1 MSDVIN
7 IKETLINTSLIL
19 DQDKKNFSI
28 KYDLNIDEDDAVL
41 NFSITSADNK
51 QTITEHLNWDEDVIP
66 MLSKCIKGKC
76 SLIELK
82 QYNDYVKTLVA
93 EKFTL
98 DFLNGF
104 VDTLEVFY
112 QEVCKIS
119 DRTIAAKLNSGFT
132 EAIKTMD
139 IFITQMN
146 EYLEEDRKI
155 SLGA

>member
-19 DQDKKNFSI
+19 DQDKKDFSI
-28 KYDLNIDEDDAVL
+28 KYDLTIDEDDAVL
-41 NFSITSADNK
+41 NF
-51 QTITEHLNWDEDVIP
+51 TITNADKKETISEHLDWDDDVIP

-76 SLIELK
+76 ALTDLK
-82 QYNDYVKTLVA
+82 QYKDYVNTLVA
-93 EKFTL
+93 EKFLL

-112 QEVCKIS
+112 NEVCKIS
-119 DRTIAAKLNSGFT
+119 NRTIAAKLNSGFT
-132 EAIKTMD
+132 GAIKTID
-139 IFITQMN
+139 IFVSQMN

>member
-7 IKETLINTSLIL
+7 IKETLINISLIL

-51 QTITEHLNWDEDVIP
+51 QTITEYLDWDEDVIP

-76 SLIELK
+76 SLAELK

-119 DRTIAAKLNSGFT
+119 DRVIAAKLNSSFT

>member
-41 NFSITSADNK
+41 NFTITSADK
-51 QTITEHLNWDEDVIP
+51 KETITEYLDWDEDVVP

-76 SLIELK
+76 SLTELK

-104 VDTLEVFY
+104 VDTLETFY

>member
-51 QTITEHLNWDEDVIP
+51 QTITEHLDWDEDVIP

-76 SLIELK
+76 SLTELK
-82 QYNDYVKTLVA
+82 QYNDYVKH
-93 EKFTL
+93 
-98 DFLNGF
+98 
-104 VDTLEVFY
+104 
-112 QEVCKIS
+112 
-119 DRTIAAKLNSGFT
+119 
-132 EAIKTMD
+132 
-139 IFITQMN
+139 
-146 EYLEEDRKI
+146 
-155 SLGA
+155 

>member
-41 NFSITSADNK
+41 NFIITNADK
-51 QTITEHLNWDEDVIP
+51 KETITEHLDWDEDVIP

-76 SLIELK
+76 SLTELK
-82 QYNDYVKTLVA
+82 QYNDYIKTLVA
-93 EKFTL
+93 ENFTL

>member
-41 NFSITSADNK
+41 NFTITSADNK
-51 QTITEHLNWDEDVIP
+51 QTITEHLDWDEDVIP

-76 SLIELK
+76 SLTELK
-82 QYNDYVKTLVA
+82 QYNDYIKTLVA

>member
-51 QTITEHLNWDEDVIP
+51 QTITEHLDWDEDVIP
-66 MLSKCIKGKC
+66 MLSKCIKGKY
-76 SLIELK
+76 SLTELK
-82 QYNDYVKTLVA
+82 QYNDYIKTLVA

-139 IFITQMN
+139 IFIAQMN

>member
-7 IKETLINTSLIL
+7 IKETLISTSLIL
-19 DQDKKNFSI
+19 DQDKKDFSI
-28 KYDLNIDEDDAVL
+28 KYDLIIDKDDAVL
-41 NFSITSADNK
+41 NFSITNADNK
-51 QTITEHLNWDEDVIP
+51 QTITEYLDWDEDVIP

-76 SLIELK
+76 SLTDLK
-82 QYNDYVKTLVA
+82 QYKDYVNTLVA
-93 EKFTL
+93 EKFIL

-112 QEVCKIS
+112 NEVCKIS
-119 DRTIAAKLNSGFT
+119 NRTIAAKLNSGFT

>member
-19 DQDKKNFSI
+19 DQNKKNFSI

-51 QTITEHLNWDEDVIP
+51 QTITEHLDWDEDVIP

>member
-51 QTITEHLNWDEDVIP
+51 QTITEHLDWDEDVIP

-76 SLIELK
+76 SLTELK

-104 VDTLEVFY
+104 VDTLETFY

-132 EAIKTMD
+132 KAIKTMD

-155 SLGA
+155 NLGA

>member
-41 NFSITSADNK
+41 NF
-51 QTITEHLNWDEDVIP
+51 TITNADKKETISEHLDWDEDVVP

-76 SLIELK
+76 SLTDLK

-112 QEVCKIS
+112 QEVCKIN
-119 DRTIAAKLNSGFT
+119 DRTVAAKLNSGFT

-155 SLGA
+155 NLGA

>member
-28 KYDLNIDEDDAVL
+28 KYDLNIDEDNAVL

-51 QTITEHLNWDEDVIP
+51 QTITEHLDWDEDVIP

-82 QYNDYVKTLVA
+82 QYNDYIKTLVA

>member
-41 NFSITSADNK
+41 NFTITSADNK
-51 QTITEHLNWDEDVIP
+51 QTITEHLDWDEDVIP

-76 SLIELK
+76 SLTKLK

>member
-51 QTITEHLNWDEDVIP
+51 QTITEHLDWDEDVIP

-76 SLIELK
+76 SLTKLK